1 MINSVFQVLATFEEM
16 SSALPPLKAP
26 EVAGK
31 VGLLESLQLTG
42 GQQNAIAALRNC
54 RLQEL
59 SDRLR
64 ASLPV

>member
-1 MINSVFQVLATFEEM
+1 M